1 MKQHT
6 RPSSSY
12 AIPDKQN
19 DRKTHKQP
27 IPEKI
32 IKVQF
37 KNLYKINDDYALWRN
52 ISKPGI

>member
-6 RPSSSY
+6 GPSSSY
-12 AIPDKQN
+12 GIPDKQN
-19 DRKTHKQP
+19 DRKTHMQP
-27 IPEKI
+27 IPAKT

-37 KNLYKINDDYALWRN
+37 KNLYKINDDYAFWSN